1 MAGVLEKLFGSSS
14 RIKIIRLFFLNPEI
28 LFNPREISRRTK
40 VALPAVR
47 REILLLKKIN
57 FVAQKEEKIDEIIK
71 LKKGKI
77 KNKKKKIQGLKLN
90 TFFPFFHPLKN
101 LVINTAPIDKEK
113 LIKMLSSI
121 GRMKLIILSGIF
133 IQSDDSNADVF
144 LVGDSIRRGAM
155 ERALRNIEAQIG
167 RELVYAVFSTKE
179 FLYRFGMYDRFV
191 RDVLDYPHEKIVNKL
206 NI

>member
-14 RIKIIRLFFLNPEI
+14 RIKIIRLFFLNPET
-28 LFNPREISRRTK
+28 LFSPREISRRTK
-40 VALPAVR
+40 VTLSTVR
-47 REILLLKKIN
+47 REILLLKKID
-57 FVAQKEEKIDEIIK
+57 FIKQKEERIDKIIK

-90 TFFPFFHPLKN
+90 TFFPFLHPLKN

-113 LIKMLSSI
+113 LIKILSSI

-133 IQSDDSNADVF
+133 IQSDDSNTDVF
-144 LVGDSIRRGAM
+144 LVGDSIRRGAL

-167 RELVYAVFSTKE
+167 KELVYAVFSTKE

>member
-47 REILLLKKIN
+47 REILLLKNIGFIK
-57 FVAQKEEKIDEIIK
+57 QKEEKIDEIIK

-90 TFFPFFHPLKN
+90 TFFPFLHPLKN

-113 LIKMLSSI
+113 LIKILSSI

-133 IQSDDSNADVF
+133 IQSDNSNADVF
-144 LVGDSIRRGAM
+144 LVGDSIRRGAL
-155 ERALRNIEAQIG
+155 ERVLKNIEAQIG
-167 RELVYAVFSTKE
+167 KELVYAVFSTKE

>member
-47 REILLLKKIN
+47 REILLLKNIGFIN
-57 FVAQKEEKIDEIIK
+57 FI
-71 LKKGKI
+71 
-77 KNKKKKIQGLKLN
+77 NKKKKIQGLKLN
-90 TFFPFFHPLKN
+90 TLFPFLHPLKN

-113 LIKMLSSI
+113 LIKILSSI

-144 LVGDSIRRGAM
+144 LVGDSIRRGAL

-167 RELVYAVFSTKE
+167 KELVYAVFSTKE

>member
-1 MAGVLEKLFGSSS
+1 MQGILEKLFGSSS

-28 LFNPREISRRTK
+28 LFSPREISRRAK

-47 REILLLKKIN
+47 REILLLKNIGFIN
-57 FVAQKEEKIDEIIK
+57 LI
-71 LKKGKI
+71 
-77 KNKKKKIQGLKLN
+77 KKKKIQGLKLN
-90 TFFPFFHPLKN
+90 TFFPFLHPLKN

-113 LIKMLSSI
+113 LIKILSSI

-133 IQSDDSNADVF
+133 IQSDNSNADVF
-144 LVGDSIRRGAM
+144 LVGDSIRRGAL

-167 RELVYAVFSTKE
+167 KELVYAVFSTKE

>member
-1 MAGVLEKLFGSSS
+1 MAGVLEKLFGSSA

-28 LFNPREISRRTK
+28 LFSPREISRRAK
-40 VALPAVR
+40 VALPAAR
-47 REILLLKKIN
+47 REILLLKNIGFIKE
-57 FVAQKEEKIDEIIK
+57 KEEKIDEIIK

-90 TFFPFFHPLKN
+90 TSFPFFHPLKN
-101 LVINTAPIDKEK
+101 LIINTAPIDKEK
-113 LIKMLSSI
+113 LIKILSSI

-133 IQSDDSNADVF
+133 IQSDDNNTDLL
-144 LVGDSIRRGAM
+144 LVGDSIRKSAL

-167 RELVYAVFSTKE
+167 KELVYALFSTKE
-179 FLYRFGMYDRFV
+179 FLYRLGMYDRFV